1 MATVH
6 GKSLVVTLDGDSLT
20 AYANACEF
28 GRTADSHDTTVYG
41 MDSKRYAGG
50 LKDGTCTISGVY
62 DTAVGG
68 PRATI
73 EPLLGTVVELVHRP
87 EGTGT
92 GKPQRTVDVL
102 VTGYSES
109 SPVADMVTWSADL
122 QLSGDV
128 DDTAQSA

>member
-6 GKSLVVTLDGDSLT
+6 GKSLVVTLGGDSLT
-20 AYANACEF
+20 AYSNACEF
-28 GRTADSHDTTVYG
+28 GRTSDSHDTTVYG
-41 MDSKRYAGG
+41 MRSKRYAGG
-50 LKDGTCTISGVY
+50 LLDGTCTISGVY

-73 EPLLGTVVELVHRP
+73 EPLLGTNVELVHQP
-87 EGTGT
+87 EGVGT
-92 GKPQRTVDVL
+92 GKPQRVVEVL

-109 SPVADMVTWSADL
+109 SPVADMVTWSCDL

-128 DDTAQSA
+128 DDDPQI